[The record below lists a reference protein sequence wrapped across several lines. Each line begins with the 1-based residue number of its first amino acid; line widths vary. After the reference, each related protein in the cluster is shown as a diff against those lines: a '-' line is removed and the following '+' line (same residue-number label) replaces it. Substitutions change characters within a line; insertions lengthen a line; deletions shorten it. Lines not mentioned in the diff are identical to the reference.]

1 MRMLACVVGTGSTD
15 NKQTGVWTGCY
26 PPVLIRP
33 TSMKSLSI
41 TFITVLLGCSTL
53 LATRA
58 SAEDTSGN
66 ARLARQVRHELVTLP
81 YYSVFD
87 SLAFRID
94 GTNVTL
100 LGQVTQPTLKSSA
113 ENVVKDIEGVSH
125 VNNEIKVLPLSTSDD
140 QIRRAEYRAIYSQP
154 SLNQYALRAVPPIHI
169 IVDNG
174 HVTLDGVVANQADK
188 NVAGVQAN
196 SVPGVFSVK
205 NNLRTDQSGS

>member
-1 MRMLACVVGTGSTD
+1 MDRMISAL
-15 NKQTGVWTGCY
+15 
-26 PPVLIRP
+26 LIRP

-58 SAEDTSGN
+58 SAEDRAGN

-87 SLAFRID
+87 NLAFRID

-113 ENVVKDIEGVSH
+113 ENVVKDIEGVTH
-125 VNNEIKVLPLSTSDD
+125 VNNEIEVLPVSPNDD
-140 QIRRAEYRAIYSQP
+140 RIRQAEYR
-154 SLNQYALRAVPPIHI
+154 
-169 IVDNG
+169 
-174 HVTLDGVVANQADK
+174 
-188 NVAGVQAN
+188 
-196 SVPGVFSVK
+196 
-205 NNLRTDQSGS
+205 

>member
-1 MRMLACVVGTGSTD
+1 VPTV
-15 NKQTGVWTGCY
+15 
-26 PPVLIRP
+26 IRP
-33 TSMKSLSI
+33 TGMKSLPI
-41 TFITVLLGCSTL
+41 TLITVLLGCSTL
-53 LATRA
+53 LPARA
-58 SAEDTSGN
+58 SAEDRSGN
-66 ARLARQVRHELVTLP
+66 AHLARQVRHELVTLP

-87 SLAFRID
+87 NLAFRID

-113 ENVVKDIEGVSH
+113 ENVVKDIEGVTH
-125 VNNEIKVLPLSTSDD
+125 VNNEIQVLPLSPNDD

-154 SLNQYALRAVPPIHI
+154 TLNQYALRAVPPIHI
-169 IVDNG
+169 IVENG